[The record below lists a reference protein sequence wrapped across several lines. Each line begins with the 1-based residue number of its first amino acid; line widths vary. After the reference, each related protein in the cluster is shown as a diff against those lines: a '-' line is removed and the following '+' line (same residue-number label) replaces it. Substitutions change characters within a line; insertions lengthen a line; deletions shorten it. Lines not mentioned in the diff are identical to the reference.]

1 MERSIKDM
9 TPEERGCNL
18 PAGFMEQVETWKQEY
33 PEEHAKGYRP
43 HFDKNGVMTIKH
55 ISEFRGTFKPL

>member
-18 PAGFMEQVETWKQEY
+18 PAGFMEQVETWKQEH

-43 HFDKNGVMTIKH
+43 
-55 ISEFRGTFKPL
+55 PLR